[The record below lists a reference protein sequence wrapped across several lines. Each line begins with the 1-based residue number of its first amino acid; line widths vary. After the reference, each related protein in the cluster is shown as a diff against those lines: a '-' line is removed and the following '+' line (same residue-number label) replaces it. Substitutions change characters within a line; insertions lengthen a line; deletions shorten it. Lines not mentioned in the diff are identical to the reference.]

1 MRALH
6 INNKKNLFISL
17 VAILTIITII
27 FAAIKLYPTFS
38 EKLTSSIW
46 DGSIATSFQNGDGS
60 ESNPYII
67 TEGSEFALLFNKLK
81 SEDSS
86 SYFNKFYEIKNN
98 IDFDNRDFSFIETS
112 KTFSG
117 TINGN
122 GYTLS
127 NLNFNNCSSN
137 EETATCEYS
146 LFQILMVQT
155 SKI

>member
-1 MRALH
+1 MRALR

-17 VAILTIITII
+17 VAILMIITII
-27 FAAIKLYPTFS
+27 FVAIKLYPTFS

-98 IDFDNRDFSFIETS
+98 IERFREETGYRDGSISFDFDPV
-112 KTFSG
+112 
-117 TINGN
+117 NG
-122 GYTLS
+122 
-127 NLNFNNCSSN
+127 F
-137 EETATCEYS
+137 
-146 LFQILMVQT
+146 
-155 SKI
+155 